1 MLRSEALKL
10 NLLQLTGEELLTVIF
25 VCLGK
30 NYIMEIKTDF
40 LVIGS
45 GVAGLTFAIKVAE
58 FGSVAL
64 VTKQSVMD
72 SNTSFAQGGIA
83 SVFSKV
89 DSFDLHI
96 QDTLASGDGLCNEDV
111 VDMVVK
117 NGPDRIRELIDFG
130 VHFNIKEKEQN
141 KDIELDLGR
150 EGGHSRKRIVHA
162 QDMTGLEIA
171 TVLVKH
177 VKNHDR
183 ITLYENHIAIDLIT
197 RSTRVKRGLVTTTHE
212 DRCLGAYILDTKTSQ
227 VKTFFAVAT
236 MLSTGGAGKVYL
248 YTSNPDVATGDGIAM
263 GYRAGATLA
272 NLEFVQFHP
281 TCLYHPEAKN
291 FLISE
296 AVRGEGAILI
306 DSAGNRFM
314 EKYDPQKDLAC
325 RDVVARAIDLE
336 LKKSGDDSVF
346 LDISH
351 KKSEFVKDRFPNLYK
366 KCLEFG
372 IDMTKEPVP
381 VVPAAHYMCGGVVT
395 DMSGKTDING
405 LYVTGETACTGLHGA
420 NRLASNSLV
429 EALVYADKASMQA
442 IKDIKTLNFE
452 SETAPPSWDEVG
464 TVDSDEAIMV
474 SHNWD
479 EIRRLM
485 WNYVGIV
492 RSDKRLERARRR
504 IENIQKEIEE
514 YYWNFRV
521 SSDLIELRNI
531 ATVAEMIV
539 KCAIHRKESRGL
551 HYNIEYPYKDD
562 KRWKKDT
569 VIRRPFVG

>member
-10 NLLQLTGEELLTVIF
+10 NFLQLTGEELLTVIF

-212 DRCLGAYILDTKTSQ
+212 DRCLGAYILDTQTSQ

-336 LKKSGDDSVF
+336 LKKSGEASVF

-452 SETAPPSWDEVG
+452 SEPAPPSWDEVG

-539 KCAIHRKESRGL
+539 RCARHRKESRGL
-551 HYNIEYPYKDD
+551 HYNIEYEYKDD